1 MLVEGLVID
10 VRSADKG
17 IAVLTDA
24 MVDVEM
30 LDGVEIIV
38 VGAVVITLE
47 FEVLI
52 SYVLDV
58 VAGAI
63 ICCVFEIGVDVLT
76 DTNVIF
82 LTVPAEEAM
91 PFC

>member
-10 VRSADKG
+10 VRSADTG

-58 VAGAI
+58 VADVM
-63 ICCVFEIGVDVLT
+63 ICCESNIGVGVLT
-76 DTNVIF
+76 DMNGIF
-82 LTVPAEEAM
+82 LPAPSEEAM
-91 PFC
+91 PC